1 MIESSCLESVEVRC
15 NGVVFSTLPD
25 FGEGGGPGVCEVLGL
40 VSCFCCNGVALSTEE
55 VLPLLVLSTEEILS
69 NFWRGRRSQGL

>member
-1 MIESSCLESVEVRC
+1 MEF
-15 NGVVFSTLPD
+15 FSTLPD

-55 VLPLLVLSTEEILS
+55 ILPNFGEGGRPRVWLLAFVSMD
-69 NFWRGRRSQGL
+69 